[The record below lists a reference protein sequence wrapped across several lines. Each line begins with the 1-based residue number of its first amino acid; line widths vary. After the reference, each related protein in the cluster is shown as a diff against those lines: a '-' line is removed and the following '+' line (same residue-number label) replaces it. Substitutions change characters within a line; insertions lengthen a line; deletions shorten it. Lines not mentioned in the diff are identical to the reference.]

1 MNLINDYESK
11 IIENWPNLQKSCQ
24 VSINN
29 FNNKY
34 AGQIL
39 AECLTDSIIINP
51 KSGDEYY
58 IYHPTQKL
66 WIKYTR
72 KLLETN
78 ICSSLLEFIFRHYLK
93 TNNPQEKKISNI
105 ITKCGQR
112 SFIKQSWDYAESI
125 LILQSDNT
133 GRYSILNR
141 GGTLLPLANQ
151 DVFDLEV
158 QGLRPRAKGDYFTY
172 FLPISYQS
180 TIEEH
185 NIKIYNMI
193 LSAFGGST
201 ELTTEFLKIS
211 ASILFRLTPNRRLF
225 VFFHSHTPNAMILM
239 AIVKTILKTEQNV
252 LVAEILITPTK
263 IKKLLNDPSIKIIIW
278 TSNINLLLKDI
289 CLQSQIM
296 LLNIPRIEASIG
308 TIDDQV
314 ALLST
319 IISAVKEYHKD
330 GLKWDLC
337 LTLPQN
343 LSVEDICHKFIEERC
358 NIDLG
363 NCNLRCNVTLLYE
376 TFVDWFKER
385 YSHGKIYDQQNI
397 QDVSEWNGI

>member
-1 MNLINDYESK
+1 MNIINDYESK

-58 IYHPTQKL
+58 MYHPTQKL

-93 TNNPQEKKISNI
+93 TNNPQEKKISPI
-105 ITKCGQR
+105 FIRKCGQR
-112 SFIKQSWDYAESI
+112 SFIKQSWDYAKSI

-158 QGLRPRAKGDYFTY
+158 QGLRPRAKGDYFFTY
-172 FLPISYQS
+172 YPANFISVY
-180 TIEEH
+180 
-185 NIKIYNMI
+185 
-193 LSAFGGST
+193 
-201 ELTTEFLKIS
+201 
-211 ASILFRLTPNRRLF
+211 NRR
-225 VFFHSHTPNAMILM
+225 T
-239 AIVKTILKTEQNV
+239 
-252 LVAEILITPTK
+252 
-263 IKKLLNDPSIKIIIW
+263 
-278 TSNINLLLKDI
+278 
-289 CLQSQIM
+289 
-296 LLNIPRIEASIG
+296 
-308 TIDDQV
+308 
-314 ALLST
+314 
-319 IISAVKEYHKD
+319 
-330 GLKWDLC
+330 
-337 LTLPQN
+337 
-343 LSVEDICHKFIEERC
+343 
-358 NIDLG
+358 
-363 NCNLRCNVTLLYE
+363 
-376 TFVDWFKER
+376 
-385 YSHGKIYDQQNI
+385 
-397 QDVSEWNGI
+397 